1 MAQLSSLLQTR
12 SLTMLG
18 IMAGALALIAVLRK
32 YVWRQ
37 PLDLFSM
44 WSNTRMVVFTAV
56 TGALYVAVM
65 IPFKWAVILPGLSE
79 VRPGVALP
87 MFLAFLFGPAAAW
100 GSGIGNFI
108 GDFFGTIGPGSI
120 FGFFGNFLL
129 AYAPYAFYRA
139 WMGHAAPLRSGWKG
153 VVVLII
159 GLLSGVFACATVI
172 SWGLNILGYL
182 PFIFLGATI
191 AINDTLFA
199 LALVL
204 PLLAY
209 LHPRMEKW
217 GVAYYEVLDP
227 EQARP
232 SRTAKLGAVLLALG
246 AFGGWLVGMGMFF
259 FDLTPRAATIPDDQA
274 LIETI
279 DGYFQAEKARAPQTI
294 VKTRDEIAAI
304 VAGVRRL
311 APTGRPEWT
320 DQEID
325 SVLNQL
331 VGELPADDRNAEHLA
346 GLRGAIAN
354 AKTGLAA
361 RASAAGVGWS
371 VAPALLLMLIG
382 ILLL

>member
-1 MAQLSSLLQTR
+1 MTQLSGLLQTR
-12 SLTMLG
+12 SLAILG
-18 IMAGALALIAVLRK
+18 VMIGALVLIALLRK
-32 YVWRQ
+32 FVWRHS
-37 PLDLFSM
+37 PDIFSM

-139 WMGHAAPLRSGWKG
+139 WMGHAAPLQSGWKG
-153 VVVLII
+153 VVVLIVA
-159 GLLSGVFACATVI
+159 LLVGVLACATVI

-191 AINDTLFA
+191 AVNDTLFA

-209 LHPRMEKW
+209 LQPRMEKW
-217 GVAYYEVLDP
+217 GVAYYEVMDP

-232 SRTAKLGAVLLALG
+232 ARTAKIGSLLLALG
-246 AFGGWLVGMGMFF
+246 AAGGWLIGMGMFF
-259 FDLTPRAATIPDDQA
+259 FDFSPRAETIPDDRA
-274 LIETI
+274 LIETL
-279 DGYFQAEKARAPQTI
+279 DGFFQAEQARRPQLASP
-294 VKTRDEIAAI
+294 TRDEIAAV
-304 VAGVRRL
+304 VAGVRRF

-320 DQEID
+320 DQDIEVVI
-325 SVLNQL
+325 QQIAAEMPA
-331 VGELPADDRNAEHLA
+331 GENTAELTQA
-346 GLRGAIAN
+346 MRGAIAG

-361 RASAAGVGWS
+361 RASAGSVGWS